1 MRPVPDTVRGMY
13 VEPERW
19 LTVRPGRHEVVL
31 AAGAEQQGAEADH
44 DVATLV
50 LKRHRRH
57 GHEDVVGQHGHE
69 GVEVAGLV
77 GADELRHERS
87 LSG

>member
-1 MRPVPDTVRGMY
+1 MADTVRGMY

-31 AAGAEQQGAEADH
+31 AAGPKREGTEADH
-44 DVATLV
+44 DVATFA

-57 GHEDVVGQHGHE
+57 GHEDG
-69 GVEVAGLV
+69 GVPGRVEK
-77 GADELRHERS
+77 
-87 LSG
+87 